1 MKKILITGVGSY
13 IGVNVEKHLLQWPEE
28 YQINSVNMIGE
39 EWKKADFSSYDVVFH
54 VAGIAHIKETK
65 ENSHLYYD
73 VNEHLAVA
81 VAEKAKNEG
90 VKQFIILST
99 MSVYGLTIGH
109 ITKET
114 IPNPVNSYGKA
125 KYNADLKIEK
135 LDCPTFKVAIL
146 RPPMV
151 YGKGCKGNY
160 QTLRKFA
167 LKSPIFPN
175 FKNERSM
182 IYIGNLAAFVKDC
195 VDEEK
200 HGIFFPQDAEYVCT
214 ADMVKMIAKHN
225 DKKIVIISEFNWVIT
240 IMNAFGIEV
249 FKKVFGSL
257 TYEKV
262 DLVEDF
268 CFEDA
273 MRTIE
278 RRTGL

>member
-1 MKKILITGVGSY
+1 MKKILITGAGSY
-13 IGVNVEKHLLQWPEE
+13 IGVNVEKYLLQWPEE

-99 MSVYGLTIGH
+99 MSVYGLTVGH

-114 IPNPVNSYGKA
+114 LPNPVNSYGKA

-135 LDCPTFKVAIL
+135 LDCPTFKVTIL

-182 IYIGNLAAFVKDC
+182 IYIGNLAAFVKGC

-200 HGIFFPQDAEYVCT
+200 YGIFFPQDAEYVCT
-214 ADMVKMIAKHN
+214 AMMVKQVANHN
-225 DKKIVIISEFNWVIT
+225 GKKINTLKLFNWVIR
-240 IMNAFGIEV
+240 IMLRANVGLFMKILGD
-249 FKKVFGSL
+249 L

-262 DLVEDF
+262 DLVKEYGFEEAMKITED
-268 CFEDA
+268 
-273 MRTIE
+273 M
-278 RRTGL
+278 

>member
-1 MKKILITGVGSY
+1 MKKILITGAGSY
-13 IGVNVEKHLLQWPEE
+13 IGVNVEKYLLQWPEE

-99 MSVYGLTIGH
+99 MSVYGLTVGH

-114 IPNPVNSYGKA
+114 LPNPVNSYGKA

-182 IYIGNLAAFVKDC
+182 IYIGNLAAFVKGC

-200 HGIFFPQDAEYVCT
+200 YGIFFPQDAEYVCT
-214 ADMVKMIAKHN
+214 AMMVKQVANHN
-225 DKKIVIISEFNWVIT
+225 GKKINTLKLFNWAIR
-240 IMNAFGIEV
+240 IMLRANVGLFMKILGD
-249 FKKVFGSL
+249 L

-262 DLVEDF
+262 DLVKEYGFEEAMKITED
-268 CFEDA
+268 
-273 MRTIE
+273 M
-278 RRTGL
+278 

>member
-1 MKKILITGVGSY
+1 MKKILITGAGSY
-13 IGVNVEKHLLQWPEE
+13 IGVNVEKYLLKWPEE
-28 YQINSVNMIGE
+28 YQVNSINMIGE
-39 EWKKADFSSYDVVFH
+39 EWKKEDFSGYDVVFH

-99 MSVYGLTIGH
+99 MSVYGITVGH

-114 IPNPVNSYGKA
+114 LPNPINSYGKA

-167 LKSPIFPN
+167 LKSPIFPY

-182 IYIGNLAAFVKDC
+182 IYVGNLAEFVKNC
-195 VDEEK
+195 IDEEK
-200 HGIFFPQDAEYVCT
+200 NGLFFPQDAEYVCT
-214 ADMVKMIAKHN
+214 ANMVKKIADSNRKRIMMT
-225 DKKIVIISEFNWVIT
+225 KLINWSIYLALGLNV
-240 IMNAFGIEV
+240 NV

-257 TYEKV
+257 TYEKI
-262 DLVEDF
+262 DLVEENDF
-268 CFEDA
+268 EEA
-273 MRTIE
+273 MRKTE
-278 RRTGL
+278 V

>member
-1 MKKILITGVGSY
+1 MKKILITGANSY
-13 IGVNVEKHLLQWPEE
+13 IGVNVEKYLLKWSDE
-28 YQINSVNMIGE
+28 YQVDSLNMIGT
-39 EWKKADFSSYDVVFH
+39 EWNNKNFSEYDVVFH
-54 VAGIAHIKETK
+54 VAGIAHIKEKK

-99 MSVYGLTIGH
+99 MSVYGIIVGH

-114 IPNPVNSYGKA
+114 RPRPVNSYGKA
-125 KYNADLKIEK
+125 KYGADLKIEK
-135 LDCPTFKVAIL
+135 MDCPTFKVAIL

-182 IYIGNLAAFVKDC
+182 IYIGNLASFVKSC
-195 VDEEK
+195 IDEEK
-200 HGIFFPQDAEYVCT
+200 HGLFFPQDSEYICT
-214 ADMVKMIAKHN
+214 SNMVKRIADSN
-225 DKKIVIISEFNWVIT
+225 RKKIMITGLFNWAIYLALGFN
-240 IMNAFGIEV
+240 ISI

-257 TYEKV
+257 TYEKI
-262 DLVEDF
+262 DLIVENN
-268 CFEDA
+268 FERA
-273 MRTIE
+273 IRETE
-278 RRTGL
+278 E

>member
-1 MKKILITGVGSY
+1 MKKILITGAGSY
-13 IGVNVEKHLLQWPEE
+13 IGVNVEKYLLKWSEE
-28 YQINSVNMIGE
+28 YQVNSLNMIGE
-39 EWKKADFSSYDVVFH
+39 EWKKVDFSNYDIVFH

-99 MSVYGLTIGH
+99 MSVYGITVGH
-109 ITKET
+109 ITIDT
-114 IPNPVNSYGKA
+114 NPSPVNSYGKS
-125 KYNADLKIEK
+125 KYNADLKIAKME
-135 LDCPTFKVAIL
+135 CPTFKVAIL
-146 RPPMV
+146 RPPIV

-182 IYIGNLAAFVKDC
+182 LYVGNLAAFVKNC
-195 VDEEK
+195 IDEEK
-200 HGIFFPQDAEYVCT
+200 SGLFFPQDAEYICT
-214 ADMVKMIAKHN
+214 FEMVKRIAKYN
-225 DKKIVIISEFNWVIT
+225 DKKIQTMGLFNWAIR
-240 IMNAFGIEV
+240 IMLGVNVRV
-249 FKKVFGSL
+249 FKKIFGSL

-262 DLVEDF
+262 DLISTFDF
-268 CFEDA
+268 EEA
-273 MRTIE
+273 MRKTE
-278 RRTGL
+278 E

>member
-1 MKKILITGVGSY
+1 MKRVLITGANSY
-13 IGVNVEKHLLQWPEE
+13 IGVNVEKYLEQWPND
-28 YQINSVNMIGE
+28 YHVDSLNMIGE
-39 EWKKADFSSYDVVFH
+39 EWKNSNFSNYDVVFH

-81 VAEKAKNEG
+81 VAEKAKKEG
-90 VKQFIILST
+90 VKQFVILST
-99 MSVYGLTIGH
+99 MSVYGITVGH
-109 ITKET
+109 IKKET
-114 IPNPVNSYGKA
+114 RPNPVNSYGRA

-135 LDCPTFKVAIL
+135 MECPEFKVAIL

-182 IYIGNLAAFVKDC
+182 IYVGNLAAFVKLC
-195 VDEEK
+195 IDEEK
-200 HGIFFPQDAEYVCT
+200 SGLFFPQDAEYVCT
-214 ADMVKMIAKHN
+214 ADMVKKIVELN
-225 DKKIVIISEFNWVIT
+225 GKKIKITGVFNG
-240 IMNAFGIEV
+240 GIKILLRLRVEA
-249 FKKVFGSL
+249 FKKVFGDL

-262 DLVEDF
+262 DLIEGLN
-268 CFEDA
+268 FEGV
-273 MRTIE
+273 MKKIE
-278 RRTGL
+278 NNGE

>member
-1 MKKILITGVGSY
+1 MKKILITGAGSY
-13 IGVNVEKHLLQWPEE
+13 IGVNVEKYLLQWPEE
-28 YQINSVNMIGE
+28 YQVNSINMIGD

-99 MSVYGLTIGH
+99 MSVYGVTVGH

-114 IPNPVNSYGKA
+114 LPNPTNSYGKA

-135 LDCPTFKVAIL
+135 MDCPTFKVAIL

-160 QTLRKFA
+160 QTLRRFA

-182 IYIGNLAAFVKDC
+182 IYVGNLAEFVKSCID
-195 VDEEK
+195 DEK
-200 HGIFFPQDAEYVCT
+200 NGMFFPQDAEYVCT
-214 ADMVKMIAKHN
+214 AMMVKKVAKHN
-225 DKKIVIISEFNWVIT
+225 DKEIKTLKLFNWIIR
-240 IMNAFGIEV
+240 IMLSAKVGLFMKIFGN
-249 FKKVFGSL
+249 L

-262 DLVEDF
+262 DLINMLDF
-268 CFEDA
+268 DEA
-273 MRTIE
+273 MRKTE
-278 RRTGL
+278 K

>member
-1 MKKILITGVGSY
+1 MKKILITGAGSY
-13 IGVNVEKHLLQWPEE
+13 IGVNVEKYLLQWSEE

-99 MSVYGLTIGH
+99 MSVYGLTVGH

-114 IPNPVNSYGKA
+114 LPNPVNSYGKA

-182 IYIGNLAAFVKDC
+182 IYIGNLAAFVKGC

-214 ADMVKMIAKHN
+214 AMMVKQVANHN
-225 DKKIVIISEFNWVIT
+225 GKKINTLKLFNWVIR
-240 IMNAFGIEV
+240 IMLRANVGLFMKILGD
-249 FKKVFGSL
+249 L

-262 DLVEDF
+262 DLVKEYGFEEAMKITED
-268 CFEDA
+268 
-273 MRTIE
+273 M
-278 RRTGL
+278 

>member
-1 MKKILITGVGSY
+1 MKKILITGAGSY
-13 IGVNVEKHLLQWPEE
+13 IGVNVEKYLLQWPEE

-99 MSVYGLTIGH
+99 MSVYGLTVGH

-114 IPNPVNSYGKA
+114 LPNPVNSYGKA

-182 IYIGNLAAFVKDC
+182 IYIGNLAAFVKGC

-200 HGIFFPQDAEYVCT
+200 YGIFFPQDAEYVCT
-214 ADMVKMIAKHN
+214 AMMVKQVANHN
-225 DKKIVIISEFNWVIT
+225 GKKINTLKLFNWVIR
-240 IMNAFGIEV
+240 IMLRANVGLFMKILGD
-249 FKKVFGSL
+249 L

-262 DLVEDF
+262 DLVKEYGFEEAMKITED
-268 CFEDA
+268 
-273 MRTIE
+273 M
-278 RRTGL
+278 

>member
-1 MKKILITGVGSY
+1 MKKILITGAGSY
-13 IGVNVEKHLLQWPEE
+13 IGVNVEKYLLKWPEE
-28 YQINSVNMIGE
+28 YQVNSINMIGD
-39 EWKKADFSSYDVVFH
+39 EWKKEDFSGYDVVFH
-54 VAGIAHIKETK
+54 VAGIAHIKETN

-81 VAEKAKNEG
+81 VAEKAKKEG

-99 MSVYGLTIGH
+99 MSVYGITVGH

-114 IPNPVNSYGKA
+114 LPNPINSYGKA

-182 IYIGNLAAFVKDC
+182 IYIGNLAEFVKNC
-195 VDEEK
+195 IDEEK
-200 HGIFFPQDAEYVCT
+200 KGMFFPQDAEYVCT
-214 ADMVKMIAKHN
+214 ANMVKKIADSNRKRIMMT
-225 DKKIVIISEFNWVIT
+225 KLINWSIYLALGLNVS
-240 IMNAFGIEV
+240 V

-257 TYEKV
+257 KYEKI
-262 DLVEDF
+262 DLVDENN
-268 CFEDA
+268 FEEA
-273 MRTIE
+273 MRKTE
-278 RRTGL
+278 V

>member
-1 MKKILITGVGSY
+1 MKNILITGAGSY
-13 IGVNVEKHLLQWPEE
+13 IGVNVEKYLLKWSDE
-28 YQINSVNMIGE
+28 YHVDSLNMIGE
-39 EWKKADFSSYDVVFH
+39 EWKKEDFSNYDVVFH

-99 MSVYGLTIGH
+99 MSVYGVTVGH

-114 IPNPVNSYGKA
+114 LPNPVNCYGKA

-135 LDCPTFKVAIL
+135 MNCPTFKVAIL

-160 QTLRKFA
+160 QTLRRFA

-175 FKNERSM
+175 YKNQRSM
-182 IYIGNLAAFVKDC
+182 IYIGNLCEFVKRVIDN
-195 VDEEK
+195 EAS
-200 HGIFFPQDAEYVCT
+200 GLYFPQNIEYVCT
-214 ADMVKMIAKHN
+214 SEMVRSVAKLHN
-225 DKKIVIISEFNWVIT
+225 KRIKQPAIFNAVIHV
-240 IMNAFGIEV
+240 APV
-249 FKKVFGSL
+249 KVVKKVFGSL

-262 DLVEDF
+262 DCVDKYNFQES
-268 CFEDA
+268 
-273 MRTIE
+273 IE
-278 RRTGL
+278 LTEVGK